1 MRTDL
6 YISKERRYD
15 LLSALLLEYGKN
27 PAIGQD
33 RFEFIELL
41 AEITSSYFNNDG
53 MSAQEAIDYVED
65 SVSYMGIGFGREDYI
80 DDFLADL
87 DYIRRA

>member
-1 MRTDL
+1 MRTNL
-6 YISKERRYD
+6 YISKERKYD
-15 LLSALLLEYGKN
+15 LLSALLLEYGKD
-27 PAIGQD
+27 PSIGQD

-41 AEITSSYFNNDG
+41 AEITASFFSDEG
-53 MSAQEAIDYVED
+53 MSALEAIDYVED

-80 DDFLADL
+80 DDFLSDL